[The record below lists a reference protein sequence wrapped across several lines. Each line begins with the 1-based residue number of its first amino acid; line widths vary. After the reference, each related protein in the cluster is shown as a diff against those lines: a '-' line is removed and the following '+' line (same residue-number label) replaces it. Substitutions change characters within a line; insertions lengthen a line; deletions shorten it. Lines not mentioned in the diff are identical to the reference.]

1 MTTTKAT
8 RDVID
13 LATRPITNLQ
23 CTGGNIDGT
32 VIGNTTP
39 AVGKFTNLFGNAI
52 KVNASGNLDVS
63 AGGVTIIGTIN
74 AYYAADIA
82 ECYLADAEYA
92 PGTVLA
98 WGGSA
103 EVTTATDP
111 HTVAGVVTTNPSFLL
126 NSLPAEGDEIKV
138 GLTLMGRVPVRVVGP
153 VKKHDLLV
161 LSSIPGVAKAA
172 IGYGGMGVIVGR
184 ALTDATC
191 CGDPADC
198 IGCTKEH
205 LVEAAV
211 RFHIG

>member
-63 AGGVTIIGTIN
+63 ASGVSIIGTIN
-74 AYYAADIA
+74 AYYAADVA

-98 WGGSA
+98 WGG
-103 EVTTATDP
+103 TTELTIATDP
-111 HTVAGVVTTNPSFLL
+111 RSIAGVVSTNPSYLL
-126 NSLPAEGDEIKV
+126 NSMPSEAGEIKTP
-138 GLTLMGRVPVRVVGP
+138 LTLMGRVPVRVVGP
-153 VKKHDLLV
+153 VKMHDLLV
-161 LSSIPGVAKAA
+161 LYGIPGVAVSVKLR
-172 IGYGGMGVIVGR
+172 GNVGEIVGR
-184 ALTDATC
+184 AMT
-191 CGDPADC
+191 
-198 IGCTKEH
+198 EH
-205 LVEAAV
+205 YDEEEGLVEAVV